1 MFKERPT
8 FSRCTVTHDVKP
20 LLDFIKN
27 LGSSNEK
34 YSEICKKV
42 LATLIT
48 LLNRKRSQ
56 ILPFL
61 KIDSIY
67 LDEHRST
74 FYISKLLKS
83 TRPEFAAYPTDKYL
97 CVVRL
102 ISLYLGKASPRRE
115 KNDSSS
121 SFVMLLSTNRVHVKP
136 LLVG

>member
-8 FSRCTVTHDVKP
+8 ISRCTVTHDVKP

-27 LGSSNEK
+27 LGCSNEK

-61 KIDSIY
+61 KLDSIY

-83 TRPEFAAYPTDKYL
+83 TRPGFHHESLEIAAYPLNKYFF
-97 CVVRL
+97 VVRL
-102 ISLYLGKASPRRE
+102 I
-115 KNDSSS
+115 NC
-121 SFVMLLSTNRVHVKP
+121 F
-136 LLVG
+136 